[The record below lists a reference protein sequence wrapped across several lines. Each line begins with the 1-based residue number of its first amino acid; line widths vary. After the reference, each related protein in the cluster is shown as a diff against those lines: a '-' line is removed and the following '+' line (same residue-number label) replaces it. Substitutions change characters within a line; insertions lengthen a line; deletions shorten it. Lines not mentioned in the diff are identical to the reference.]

1 MYRRMSDFTKGWTEE
16 AATTLRIFDAIPDSA
31 IEQSVADGHRTL
43 RRLAWHLVESLIEMP
58 GRFGLTIDGH
68 GFMKAD
74 GGICEPPASMVAIR
88 SAYAAANESLKAQ
101 TASWTD
107 AELDIEDDMY
117 GEKWSRAFSLS
128 VLVVHQVHHRGQMT
142 VLMRQAGL
150 KVPDIYG
157 PAKESWATYGAQPP
171 RV

>member
-1 MYRRMSDFTKGWTEE
+1 MFRRMSDFSKSWADES
-16 AATTLRIFDAIPDSA
+16 AMTLRVFDAIPDSA
-31 IEQSVADGHRTL
+31 IEQSVADGHRSL
-43 RRLAWHLVESLIEMP
+43 RRLAWHLVESAVEMP

-68 GFMKAD
+68 GYMRAE
-74 GGICEPPASMVAIR
+74 GGICEPPATMAAIR
-88 SAYAAANESLKAQ
+88 AAYAAASESLRAQ
-101 TASWTD
+101 TAPWTD
-107 AELDIEDDMY
+107 AVLDVEDDMY

-157 PAKESWATYGAQPP
+157 PAKESWAAYGAQPP
-171 RV
+171 QV